1 MNNLIE
7 ALNAGKRR
15 GYEEIRKIDGGS
27 FIFQYAL
34 KKQKNVYHTYFF
46 SIEESKID
54 MIEDNENEELKTF
67 ENLDSALTYLTNKG
81 AEIEKLSTIKNNL
94 PF

>member
-1 MNNLIE
+1 MDKLIE
-7 ALNAGKRR
+7 ALDAGKRR
-15 GYEEIRKIDGGS
+15 GYEEIRNIDGDP

-34 KKQKNVYHTYFF
+34 KKQNDIYHTYFF

-67 ENLDSALTYLTNKG
+67 GNLNAALTYLINKG
-81 AEIEKLSTIKNNL
+81 AVIEKFSAMKTTL